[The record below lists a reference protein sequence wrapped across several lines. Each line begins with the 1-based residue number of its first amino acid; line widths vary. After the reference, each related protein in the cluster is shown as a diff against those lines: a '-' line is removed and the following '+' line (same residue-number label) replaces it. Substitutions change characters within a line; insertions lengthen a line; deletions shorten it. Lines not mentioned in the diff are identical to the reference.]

1 LVSKVQRIGREDIEH
16 NLTFLGLIILENRLK
31 PESASEIKL
40 LNEANIRTIM
50 VTGDNLQTS
59 ISVAIECGIM
69 NPLHSSIFILETEL
83 VEDSTEKKTQIV
95 MKPVVNSSI
104 TNDVHSK
111 DEQSVSANAV
121 KINLNKRVQLALS
134 GQAFETIVAHHPKL
148 LDKILRYGT
157 VFARMSP
164 EQKQQLVEALQQNL
178 GYFVGNFLYNSLQN
192 LIVFL
197 TSNSIN

>member
-1 LVSKVQRIGREDIEH
+1 
-16 NLTFLGLIILENRLK
+16 
-31 PESASEIKL
+31 
-40 LNEANIRTIM
+40 M

-69 NPLHSSIFILETEL
+69 NPLDSSIFILETEL
-83 VEDSTEKKTQIV
+83 VEDSTEKKTKIV

-111 DEQSVSANAV
+111 DVSANAV

-134 GQAFETIVAHHPKL
+134 GQAFETIFAHHPTL

-178 GYFVGNFLYNSLQN
+178 GYFVGNFLHNSLRN

-197 TSNSIN
+197 MSNSIN

>member
-16 NLTFLGLIILENRLK
+16 NLTFLGLIVLENRLK

-69 NPLHSSIFILETEL
+69 NPLDSSIFILDTEL

-111 DEQSVSANAV
+111 DVSANAV

-134 GQAFETIVAHHPKL
+134 GQAFETIFAHYPKL

-197 TSNSIN
+197 MSNSIN

>member
-1 LVSKVQRIGREDIEH
+1 
-16 NLTFLGLIILENRLK
+16 
-31 PESASEIKL
+31 
-40 LNEANIRTIM
+40 M

-59 ISVAIECGIM
+59 ISVAIECEIM
-69 NPLHSSIFILETEL
+69 NPLDSSIFILETEL

-134 GQAFETIVAHHPKL
+134 GQAFETIFAHHPTL

-157 VFARMSP
+157 VFARMNP
-164 EQKQQLVEALQQNL
+164 EQKQQLVEALQQNF

-197 TSNSIN
+197 MSNSIN